1 MHAREPRHACDFP
14 ATLIQGAAQMPVV
27 VVNIS
32 RSGARLAR
40 AAAAEPGGRVVLVL
54 AGGRHDATVQWHRH
68 GRTGLRFDQPLSATV
83 VATVRQVAGIS
94 LLRQGRA
101 PASWRP
107 MAGGARML

>member
-14 ATLIQGAAQMPVV
+14 ATLVQGGAQAPVV

-40 AAAAEPGGRVVLVL
+40 AAAEPGGRVVLVL

-68 GRTGLRFDQPLSATV
+68 GRTGLRFDQPLSASV
-83 VATVRQVAGIS
+83 MATVRQVAGVS
-94 LLRQGRA
+94 LLRQGRTAA
-101 PASWRP
+101 PWRP